1 MAVLPIRTVPDP
13 ILKKKTRRIPGIDAA
28 VRKLIADMRETLHAE
43 EGRVGL
49 AAPQVGVSL
58 RLTVIGLPDEEDIIL
73 INPEVVKRKGERVVS
88 EGCLS
93 IPGYVGEIC
102 RSETVTVKALDHEGK
117 PVRIKADELL
127 AQALEHEIDHLD
139 GVLYIDRLESP
150 DKLRK
155 LEPED
160 EAGEEA
166 AAPERDGSNP
176 ARRTAP
182 PPAAD

>member
-13 ILKKKTRRIPGIDAA
+13 ILNKKTRRVPGIDKR
-28 VRKLIADMRETLHAE
+28 VRQLIADMLETLHAE
-43 EGRVGL
+43 DGRVGL
-49 AAPQVGVSL
+49 AAPQVGSSL
-58 RLTVIGLPDEEDIIL
+58 RLTVICLPDEEDIIL
-73 INPEVVKRKGERVVS
+73 INPEVVKRKGERLVT

-93 IPGYVGEIC
+93 IPGYWGEVC

-155 LEPED
+155 VEPAD
-160 EAGEEA
+160 GAEEEGA
-166 AAPERDGSNP
+166 P
-176 ARRTAP
+176 ARRRSRKTAP
-182 PPAAD
+182 EPEP